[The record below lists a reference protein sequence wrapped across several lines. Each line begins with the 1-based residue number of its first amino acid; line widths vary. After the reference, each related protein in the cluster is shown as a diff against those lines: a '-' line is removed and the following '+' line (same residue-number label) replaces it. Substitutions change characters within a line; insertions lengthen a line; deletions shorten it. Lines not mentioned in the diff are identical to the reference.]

1 MAVIIMVIVW
11 KEVSIGNITFGS
23 SFVNKLIKPSFVIAF
38 IFYFIISNFV
48 NLELAV
54 KKFSYK
60 NNQNITQE
68 YISEDP
74 SSLNIIAPMTFIF
87 NEIKSFNRIHGE
99 ICYVEFQ
106 KADPTVKGTGF
117 FKKARSFDI
126 SYIILTPFYRNLLG
140 LEHINGISDT
150 YGYKVLRNDDL
161 LILRYSSE

>member
-11 KEVSIGNITFGS
+11 KEVSNGNIIFRSTFI
-23 SFVNKLIKPSFVIAF
+23 NKFIKPSLVIAF

-48 NLELAV
+48 NAELAV
-54 KKFSYK
+54 KKFSIK
-60 NNQNITQE
+60 NNQSITKK

-74 SSLNIIAPMTFIF
+74 SNLNIIAPMTFIF

-106 KADPTVKGTGF
+106 KADPTVKGNGF

-140 LEHINGISDT
+140 LEHMNGITDT
-150 YGYKVLRNDDL
+150 YGYKVLQNNEL
-161 LILRYSSE
+161 LILKYSPE